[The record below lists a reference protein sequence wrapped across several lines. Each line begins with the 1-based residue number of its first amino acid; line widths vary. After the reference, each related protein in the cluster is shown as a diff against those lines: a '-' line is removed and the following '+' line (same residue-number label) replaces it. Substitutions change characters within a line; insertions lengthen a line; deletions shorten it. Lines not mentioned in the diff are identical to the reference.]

1 MNSELQFKLNP
12 KDIIDLG
19 KQNIIPIILGFL
31 GIILLVGGIFQA
43 YLSKSS
49 QSNLVFEESKS
60 QQENVQLIIDV
71 AGAVMNPG
79 VYKLTSESRM
89 VDALAAAG
97 GLSSEADRDYVEK
110 NINLAGKLTDGL
122 KIYIPRVGEDILI
135 ESQVKQR
142 KTDES
147 NGGQVININLAS
159 SSDLELLPGIGEV
172 TAQKIIDARPYSS
185 VEELKSKNVVGD
197 VTFEKIKNQ
206 IAAN

>member
-60 QQENVQLIIDV
+60 QQENVQLIIDL

-79 VYKLTSESRM
+79 VYKLTSESRI